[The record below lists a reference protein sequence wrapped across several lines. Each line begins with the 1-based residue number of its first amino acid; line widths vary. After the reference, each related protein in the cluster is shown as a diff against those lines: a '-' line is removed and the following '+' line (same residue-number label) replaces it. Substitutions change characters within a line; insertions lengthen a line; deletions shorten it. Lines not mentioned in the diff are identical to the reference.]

1 MDSELEYGEYPFKL
15 SLHKYDLKTYKS
27 LLKKMGESTVGSK
40 PELYM
45 RLKNRMESDW
55 DEKVKQDEEVGY
67 AKQMGLPMP
76 VFVKP
81 APPKKQRKPR
91 AKKITKELGIA
102 DRSFMTHAMLKEHAR
117 KYGLKV
123 TGTKPVLIARLDEY
137 LKKIDYDPESDTE
150 IPAPIV
156 KDKNERMTLSRM
168 PLTMLKDLC
177 KENGL
182 PVSGKKSVLIDR
194 LIEFLNRT
202 PIKMEDIPELVRKQK
217 DVARKPKLKSK
228 PTPKPI
234 PHSIVPLEESTP
246 PAEPVKKEITIKRI
260 ISKSLR
266 NMFIELVKSYDYD
279 TLTPEFIKSTCKKLI
294 DLAIKSVTDYV
305 HKRQSVEAHNKL
317 VEDSI
322 DFVIILRKA
331 YLEKFPGKSLDIS
344 RMITNLQKKLMGDE
358 VYQSKIRKHSETIT
372 EID

>member
-1 MDSELEYGEYPFKL
+1 MDSELEYGESPFKNL
-15 SLHKYDLKTYKS
+15 KLHSYDLKGYKS
-27 LLKKMGESTVGSK
+27 MLKKIGESTVGSK

-45 RLKNRMESDW
+45 RLKARLEADW
-55 DEKVKQDEEVGY
+55 DEQIRQEEEIGY

-76 VFVKP
+76 VFIKP
-81 APPKKQRKPR
+81 TPPKKQRKPR
-91 AKKITKELGIA
+91 AKKIVKELGIA
-102 DRSFMTHAMLKEHAR
+102 DRERMTHAILKEHAR

-123 TGTKPVLIARLDEY
+123 SGTKPVLIARLDEY

-150 IPAPIV
+150 IPIPIV

-168 PLTMLKDLC
+168 PLKMLKDLC
-177 KENGL
+177 KENSL

-228 PTPKPI
+228 SK
-234 PHSIVPLEESTP
+234 SKSKLSVVPLELSTP
-246 PAEPVKKEITIKRI
+246 PAEPIKKEITIKRI
-260 ISKSLR
+260 VSKSIR

-279 TLTPEFIKSTCKKLI
+279 TITPEFIKSTCKKLI

-322 DFVIILRKA
+322 EFVIILRKA

-358 VYQSKIRKHSETIT
+358 VYQSKIQKHSETIT

>member
-1 MDSELEYGEYPFKL
+1 
-15 SLHKYDLKTYKS
+15 
-27 LLKKMGESTVGSK
+27 V
-40 PELYM
+40 
-45 RLKNRMESDW
+45 
-55 DEKVKQDEEVGY
+55 
-67 AKQMGLPMP
+67 
-76 VFVKP
+76 
-81 APPKKQRKPR
+81 
-91 AKKITKELGIA
+91 
-102 DRSFMTHAMLKEHAR
+102 
-117 KYGLKV
+117 
-123 TGTKPVLIARLDEY
+123 
-137 LKKIDYDPESDTE
+137 
-150 IPAPIV
+150 PIV

-168 PLTMLKDLC
+168 PLPMLKDLC

-194 LIEFLNRT
+194 LIEFLNRI
-202 PIKMEDIPELVRKQK
+202 PIKMEDIPELVRNQK

-228 PTPKPI
+228 SMSKPKL
-234 PHSIVPLEESTP
+234 SVVPLEESSPTTDP
-246 PAEPVKKEITIKRI
+246 IKKEITIKRI

-266 NMFIELVKSYDYD
+266 NIFIDLVKSYDYD

-358 VYQSKIRKHSETIT
+358 VYQSKILKHSETIT